1 MWLHH
6 RPSSLQ
12 QISRKIIRA
21 VIEDVLAIIRVWEF
35 VVYAILECWVIGYLS
50 SCHDECSEYEIVST
64 SHNNDE
70 DNEEEVKQEKD
81 HVSYNRI
88 PHSEATTTVPLPYTL
103 LKSIQN
109 NDNAALFH
117 VVDDILPCMDEYS
130 DAVFRKPKGKNN
142 TTTKKQLPQQPSPPQ
157 QPSHHPNQHTKQQR
171 VQQETSELLSRK
183 AFLLLLFTLD
193 QDHGTDDR
201 TSFMRLQTLS
211 EEVRDYLR
219 IYMA

>member
-1 MWLHH
+1 MWLRH

-35 VVYAILECWVIGYLS
+35 VVYAILECWVIGYLA

-64 SHNNDE
+64 SHNDDE
-70 DNEEEVKQEKD
+70 DKEEEVKDEKD
-81 HVSYNRI
+81 HVSYNPN
-88 PHSEATTTVPLPYTL
+88 PHSEATTPVSLPYTL
-103 LKSIQN
+103 LKSIQKD
-109 NDNAALFH
+109 DNAALFR

-130 DAVFRKPKGKNN
+130 DTVFRKPKSKSN
-142 TTTKKQLPQQPSPPQ
+142 TTTKKQLPQQSPPQ
-157 QPSHHPNQHTKQQR
+157 PSHRPNQHTKQQR
-171 VQQETSELLSRK
+171 LQQETSELLSRK

-211 EEVRDYLR
+211 EEVRAYLR